1 MNEIEL
7 PVLPLRDVVVFPH
20 MVIPLFVGR
29 QKSIKALESAL
40 EGDKK
45 ILLLTQKNS
54 GSDDPKIED
63 LYAVGTLA
71 NILQLLRLPDGTIKV
86 LAEGVAR
93 MRLESA
99 VEEKPFLVATAAF
112 IEDERG
118 DTTTVEAL
126 TRVLINEFEHYARE
140 NKKVPPEA
148 ASTIAAID
156 DPVRLADTIAGHLP
170 VRIAEKQKILEITSL
185 SERLE
190 TLAVV
195 LTNELDILGV
205 EKKIRS
211 RVKDQME
218 KNQREYY
225 LNEQVKAIQKELGEE
240 DSDFDELE
248 EKLKAAKMPEAA
260 FEKAQNELRKLKMMQ
275 PMSAEFTVSKTY
287 LETLLSVPW
296 SKRTKIRRDLDH
308 AQKILD
314 EDHYGLKEV
323 KDRIIEHL
331 AVQNRTK
338 SAKGPILCLVGPPG
352 VGKTSLG
359 RSIAKA
365 THRKFARIS
374 LGGVRDEAEIR
385 GHRRTYIGAL
395 PGKIIQHL
403 IKAGSKNPLFILDE
417 VDKIGMDYRGD
428 PAAALLEVLD
438 PEQNKAFADH
448 YLEVDCDL
456 SEVMFICTANTL
468 NIPAPLLDRM
478 EIIRLP
484 GYTEEEKLHI
494 ARAYLLPK
502 QMQEAGLSKK
512 ELVVTDNAISL
523 LIREYTREAGVRGL
537 ERELAK
543 ACRKVVKALMTTAGK
558 APIQIDTKDLFHYL
572 GVPRY
577 SHEEL
582 HKENSVGRVTGLA
595 WTEVGGEI
603 LTIECV
609 RMPGKGKMTTTGKLG
624 DVMQESIQAALSVV
638 RSRAKRL
645 GIAKDFHDQW
655 DVHVHLP
662 EGAVPKDGPSAG
674 VAVCTALVSVFT
686 DIPVRADVA
695 MTGEITLRGEILAI
709 GGLKEKLLAAKRAG
723 VHLVL
728 IPEDN
733 VKDLA
738 EIPDDVKNA
747 LEIRPVRWIDQVLE
761 MALERLPNPE
771 GAETSELAVVN
782 KGEVR
787 SPLVKH

>member
-1 MNEIEL
+1 MIEL

-29 QKSIKALESAL
+29 QKSIKALDSAL

-54 GSDDPKIED
+54 SSDDPTLED
-63 LYAVGTLA
+63 LYEVGTLA

-93 MRLESA
+93 MRVKDA
-99 VEEKPFLVATAAF
+99 VLEKPFLAANALF
-112 IEDERG
+112 VEDEHG
-118 DTTTVEAL
+118 DRATIEAL
-126 TRVLINEFEHYARE
+126 TRILINEFEIYARE

-148 ASTIAAID
+148 ASTIAAIE
-156 DPVRLADTIAGHLP
+156 DPLRLADTIAGHLP
-170 VRIAEKQKILEITSL
+170 IRIPEKQKLLEITSL
-185 SERLE
+185 TERLE

-195 LTNELDILGV
+195 LTNELDILDV

-211 RVKDQME
+211 RVKEQME

-240 DSDFDELE
+240 DSDFDDLE
-248 EKLKAAKMPEAA
+248 EKLKTAKMPPAV

-275 PMSAEFTVSKTY
+275 PMSAEFTVSRTY

-296 SKRTKIRRDLDH
+296 SKRTKVRRDLAY
-308 AQKILD
+308 AQQVLD

-331 AVQNRTK
+331 AVQNRIK

-359 RSIAKA
+359 RSIARA
-365 THRKFARIS
+365 TNRKFARIS

-403 IKAGSKNPLFILDE
+403 IKAGTKNPLFILDE

-438 PEQNKAFADH
+438 PEQNRTFADH

-478 EIIRLP
+478 EVIRIP
-484 GYTEEEKLHI
+484 GYTEEEKEAI
-494 ARAYLLPK
+494 ARTYLLPK
-502 QMQEAGLSKK
+502 QMKEAGLREK
-512 ELVVTDNAISL
+512 ELALTDRAISA
-523 LIREYTREAGVRGL
+523 IARDYTREAGVRSL

-543 ACRKVVKALMTTAGK
+543 ICRKVVKKLTTATDEK
-558 APIQIDTKDLFHYL
+558 NVKLDSADLYQYL
-572 GVPRY
+572 GVPPY
-577 SHEEL
+577 SRDTL
-582 HKENSVGRVTGLA
+582 HKENAVGRVTGLA

-624 DVMQESIQAALSVV
+624 DVMQESIHAAFSVV
-638 RSRAKRL
+638 RSRASRL

-674 VAVCTALVSVFT
+674 AAVCTALVSVFT

-695 MTGEITLRGEILAI
+695 MTGEITLRGEVLAI

-723 VHLVL
+723 VQLVL
-728 IPEDN
+728 IPEAN

-738 EIPDDVKNA
+738 DIPDDVKNA
-747 LEIRPVRWIDQVLE
+747 LEIRPVRWIDEVLE
-761 MALERLPNPE
+761 LALEKMPDAQAGE
-771 GAETSELAVVN
+771 ASELALVN
-782 KGEVR
+782 KSEPR
-787 SPLVKH
+787 SPLRKH